1 MKLVELL
8 KQWRASAKL
17 EDRAAIWHEMLSL
30 YTDQVFSIG
39 IVNATLQPVVTSAK
53 LAQHARDRPLRLRSD
68 LLSRRLHAGHVL
80 ARRRPDDAALHPLA
94 HRRDG
99 ADPAD
104 HLGAGLHHHRAAARR
119 LFRKLHRRARAA
131 GEGVDQEQIDILRK
145 QYGFDQPPVLRYFH
159 WVGGMLHGDF
169 GYSFEYQL
177 PVSDVVGDRLWLTV
191 LVSFVTIIF
200 TWLIAFPIGMYSAT
214 HQYSW
219 GDYGLTFLG
228 LLGIAI
234 PNFMLALILMY
245 FANIWFGTSIGH
257 LMDPKYLNEPMSWAK
272 AKSILEHLWIPVI
285 IVGTAGTAGMIRR
298 LRANLLDELQKQYVM
313 TARAKGLHPFK
324 TLVKYPLRMALNFF
338 ISDIGSILPAIISG
352 AEITAIVLSLETTG
366 PMLIKALQSQDMYL
380 AGSFLM
386 FLAFLTVI
394 GVLISDLALALLDPR
409 IRLQGG
415 STK

>member
-1 MKLVELL
+1 MLRYILWRIAAMIPTLIIISALVFTIIELPPGDYFESYVSEL
-8 KQWRASAKL
+8 RAQGEAVDMQ
-17 EDRAAIWHEMLSL
+17 EIEE
-30 YTDQVFSIG
+30 
-39 IVNATLQPVVTSAK
+39 
-53 LAQHARDRPLRLRSD
+53 LR
-68 LLSRRLHAGHVL
+68 V
-80 ARRRPDDAALHPLA
+80 
-94 HRRDG
+94 
-99 ADPAD
+99 
-104 HLGAGLHHHRAAARR
+104 
-119 LFRKLHRRARAA
+119 
-131 GEGVDQEQIDILRK
+131 
-145 QYGFDQPPVLRYFH
+145 QYGFDKPPVLRYFH
-159 WVGGMLHGDF
+159 WVAGMLQGDF

-177 PVSDVVGDRLWLTV
+177 PVSAVVGDRLWLTV
-191 LVSFVTIIF
+191 MVSFFTIIF
-200 TWLIAFPIGMYSAT
+200 TWLIAFPIGIYSAT

-219 GDYGLTFLG
+219 ADYGLTLIG

-234 PNFMLALILMY
+234 PNFMFALILMY

-257 LMDPKYLNEPMSWAK
+257 LMDQKYLAEPMSWAK
-272 AKSILEHLWIPVI
+272 ASSILSHLWIPVL

-298 LRANLLDELQKQYVM
+298 LRANLLDELQKQYVV
-313 TARAKGLHPFK
+313 TARAKGLHPFR

-386 FLAFLTVI
+386 FLATLTVI
-394 GVLISDLALALLDPR
+394 GVLISDIALAFLDPR